1 MKAEYTL
8 KQAVAM
14 IEMIHKHFRDH
25 CAIQECDC
33 FTLLDKEYDEYLCEE
48 GQRLLKLFLKW
59 NRRYVA
65 AGKRELGK
73 SLTPS
78 RRG

>member
-1 MKAEYTL
+1 MRVDYTL
-8 KQAVAM
+8 QQAVAM
-14 IEMIHKHFRDH
+14 VDMINDQFRLH
-25 CAIQECDC
+25 RRTHECEC
-33 FTLLDKEYDEYLCEE
+33 WTLLDKEYDEYLCEE

-59 NRRYVA
+59 NRRYVT

-78 RRG
+78 RCR